1 MQTVRVTAGDPRP
14 QDLEQVADVE
24 RELRRLLR
32 RLRRYSAEMARTVH
46 PDLEPAVYG
55 LLVDISDAEATRA
68 VDLAQDR
75 GVTKGVIS
83 RQVRQLETMEL
94 IVRRPDP
101 VDARAQV
108 LVATA
113 RGRAAVQEAQGRR
126 RERIDRLLT
135 GSTSAERAAYVEVLT
150 RFNDLME

>member
-1 MQTVRVTAGDPRP
+1 MRADDASPE
-14 QDLEQVADVE
+14 DLEQLAAVE

-55 LLVDISDAEATRA
+55 VLVDISEAEAARA

-83 RQVRQLETMEL
+83 RQVRQLETMGL
-94 IVRRPDP
+94 IERRPDP
-101 VDARAQV
+101 ADARAQV
-108 LVATA
+108 LVATPA
-113 RGRAAVQEAQGRR
+113 GRAAVREAQGQRR
-126 RERIDRLLT
+126 ARIERLLS
-135 GSTSAERAAYVEVLT
+135 GSTPAQRAAYVEVLGH
-150 RFNDLME
+150 FNDLME